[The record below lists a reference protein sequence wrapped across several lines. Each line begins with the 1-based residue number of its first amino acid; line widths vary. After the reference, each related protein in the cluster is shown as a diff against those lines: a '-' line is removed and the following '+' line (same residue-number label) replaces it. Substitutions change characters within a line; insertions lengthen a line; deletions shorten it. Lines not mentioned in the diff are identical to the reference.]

1 MPDCMR
7 RVNTEGIYPETNTL
21 PKQPSPKGLADTNV
35 SKPLIKRVL
44 ENRLTFSLTLLF
56 IIMLQNVI
64 TTPTFFNISITNG
77 LLSGYIP
84 IILDEAS
91 KLVIVSLGMTLVTAV
106 AGGQDISVGS
116 IMAIS
121 AAFCGLLLNGPEYR
135 TDVFHNPYGLALFAG
150 LLGGAA
156 CGAFNGFLVAVLK
169 IQPMIASLILF
180 TSGRSIA
187 KLITYSQTIYIMN
200 PVYKYLGVQIPG
212 IPIRTT
218 IIVSFV
224 MVVIVVLIVKLTSL
238 GLNIESIGI
247 NSSAARLV
255 GINSTFIKFMTFV
268 IFGVLAGVAGLVG
281 SSSIG
286 SVNSDELGRYIEMD
300 AILAVALGGTLLGG
314 GKFTLA
320 GSIIGAYTIQAITTT
335 LYAMQVRSDSLYVFK
350 AIIIIVIIIVSSEVF
365 KDKVKMLSV
374 RFGKKA
380 VLDGG

>member
-1 MPDCMR
+1 
-7 RVNTEGIYPETNTL
+7 
-21 PKQPSPKGLADTNV
+21 LA
-35 SKPLIKRVL
+35 
-44 ENRLTFSLTLLF
+44 LLF
-56 IIMLQNVI
+56 IILIQNI
-64 TTPTFFNISITNG
+64 LTTPTFFNISITNG

-91 KLVIVSLGMTLVTAV
+91 KLVIVTLGMTLVTAV
-106 AGGQDISVGS
+106 SGGQDISVGS

-135 TDVFHNPYGLALFAG
+135 TEVFHNPYALALIVG
-150 LLGGAA
+150 LIGGAL

-218 IIVSFV
+218 ILVSIVMIV
-224 MVVIVVLIVKLTSL
+224 LVVLVVKLTSL
-238 GLNIESIGI
+238 GLYIQSIGI
-247 NSSAARLV
+247 NSSASRLV
-255 GINSTFIKFMTFV
+255 GLNSVRIKFMTFV
-268 IFGVLAGVAGLVG
+268 LCGVLCGVAGLMG
-281 SSSIG
+281 ASSLG
-286 SVNSDELGRYIEMD
+286 SVNSDELGRFIELD

-314 GKFTLA
+314 GKFSLA

-335 LYAMQVRSDSLYVFK
+335 LYAMQVRADQLNVFK
-350 AIIIIVIIIVSSEVF
+350 ALIIVFIIVLSSDVF
-365 KDKVKMLSV
+365 KEKIKRWTRKTMN
-374 RFGKKA
+374 RKA
-380 VLDGG
+380 LADGVTQ